1 MRLSPFAWS
10 GVMGGGARDGVGDER
25 RSTPPR
31 SSRAP
36 GMGFGHELLVALIM
50 AVAMVATLLLYR

>member
-10 GVMGGGARDGVGDER
+10 PGVMDGAKEER
-25 RSTPPR
+25 RSAPPR
-31 SSRAP
+31 SSRVP